1 MLDIK
6 VQTSYPSS
14 PFLGLCSWVN
24 TSASLVLR
32 NPQPHNPS
40 WIVGFPISAWG
51 ILLLWKPP
59 PSSLIF
65 TYALGTD
72 KGYTMRRRKQEQ
84 SIHKGTEMQS
94 SDFNSTN
101 IYWANWEIVKD
112 REAWRAAVHGVA
124 ESDMTEWLN
133 NNNNASVI
141 LILWC
146 RDPMN

>member
-51 ILLLWKPP
+51 MLLL
-59 PSSLIF
+59 
-65 TYALGTD
+65 
-72 KGYTMRRRKQEQ
+72 
-84 SIHKGTEMQS
+84 
-94 SDFNSTN
+94 
-101 IYWANWEIVKD
+101 
-112 REAWRAAVHGVA
+112 
-124 ESDMTEWLN
+124 
-133 NNNNASVI
+133 
-141 LILWC
+141 
-146 RDPMN
+146 